1 MKLKIF
7 ILTTLLTLILSNV
20 CFAEGTDL
28 AWNTVLEKFAGS
40 VDSNGN
46 LNTAGAIF
54 TDTLPRLIGVIM
66 IATAGYLYM
75 SGELNSSKTTI
86 MRIILATGL
95 LTNLGLYLNSS
106 FFNVPQY
113 SFAASAP
120 PMPNAESLDF
130 VSAFMNYYIWLCQ
143 RGANALY
150 PYAIGILI
158 SLSAIDIALRVA
170 FKMEDDIIKYI
181 LSTTIKIGFY
191 IWLLANWVN
200 GIGISHMLYTGFE
213 QIGYVAA
220 FASNS
225 NIMPDSI
232 VKNAFTIIEG
242 SIDRVGAVHG
252 IMTTIV
258 AIIMVFFT
266 IIAVI
271 ITAIQLFLSRVEF
284 WTIATLIMPLLALG
298 TFKHFRFLFEKS
310 IGAIFNAGIKVAVIS
325 FIISIVNPLLTDMVN
340 NYQAIDGFNMAG
352 LLQIVFGCFVI
363 AMLVLKVPNLAQG
376 LINGSP
382 NLSGGDMYAPMQA
395 TSQIAHGATAPI
407 RGVQAASKA
416 LGTFTAASQ
425 MEGGRQAM
433 GVPGLAGT
441 VKQMAG
447 QMKSGQYKG
456 SLQSGKDYLS
466 GVAGTFGN
474 RMKMA
479 AAGTFKSPYYEA
491 MRDAN
496 YKIQT
501 RSDYAANN
509 ELYTQQN
516 TNPQAE
522 HYAQTNTFNQTKAG
536 QIQKKLKDV
545 KENKIP
551 SSKNI
556 IHNDNDDDND

>member
-1 MKLKIF
+1 MKIKIYNYHCCYYHGYSIIF
-7 ILTTLLTLILSNV
+7 ISSWIL
-20 CFAEGTDL
+20 
-28 AWNTVLEKFAGS
+28 
-40 VDSNGN
+40 
-46 LNTAGAIF
+46 
-54 TDTLPRLIGVIM
+54 
-66 IATAGYLYM
+66 
-75 SGELNSSKTTI
+75 
-86 MRIILATGL
+86 
-95 LTNLGLYLNSS
+95 
-106 FFNVPQY
+106 
-113 SFAASAP
+113 
-120 PMPNAESLDF
+120 
-130 VSAFMNYYIWLCQ
+130 
-143 RGANALY
+143 
-150 PYAIGILI
+150 
-158 SLSAIDIALRVA
+158 
-170 FKMEDDIIKYI
+170 
-181 LSTTIKIGFY
+181 
-191 IWLLANWVN
+191 
-200 GIGISHMLYTGFE
+200 
-213 QIGYVAA
+213 
-220 FASNS
+220 
-225 NIMPDSI
+225 
-232 VKNAFTIIEG
+232 
-242 SIDRVGAVHG
+242 
-252 IMTTIV
+252 
-258 AIIMVFFT
+258 
-266 IIAVI
+266 
-271 ITAIQLFLSRVEF
+271 
-284 WTIATLIMPLLALG
+284 TIATLIMPLLALG

-407 RGVQAASKA
+407 RGVQTAGKA

-433 GVPGLAGT
+433 GVPWLAGT
-441 VKQMAG
+441 VKQIAG

-491 MRDAN
+491 MRNADN
-496 YKIQT
+496 KIQT

-516 TNPQAE
+516 TNPDAKD
-522 HYAQTNTFNQTKAG
+522 YAQTSTFNQTKAG

-551 SSKNI
+551 NSKNI